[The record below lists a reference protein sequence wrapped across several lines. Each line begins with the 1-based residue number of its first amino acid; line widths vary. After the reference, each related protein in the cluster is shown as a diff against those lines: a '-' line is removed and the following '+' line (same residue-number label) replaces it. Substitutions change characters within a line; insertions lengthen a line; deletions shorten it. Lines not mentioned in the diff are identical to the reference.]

1 MCIASS
7 GGWDK
12 RFCLDVHADR
22 SDPLALKVGSSP
34 NSMHD
39 CGGSSYDLPPRADG
53 ILTIDREAIRCFEGG
68 SIAEQYAVATCMLL
82 R

>member
-1 MCIASS
+1 
-7 GGWDK
+7 
-12 RFCLDVHADR
+12 
-22 SDPLALKVGSSP
+22 
-34 NSMHD
+34 MHD